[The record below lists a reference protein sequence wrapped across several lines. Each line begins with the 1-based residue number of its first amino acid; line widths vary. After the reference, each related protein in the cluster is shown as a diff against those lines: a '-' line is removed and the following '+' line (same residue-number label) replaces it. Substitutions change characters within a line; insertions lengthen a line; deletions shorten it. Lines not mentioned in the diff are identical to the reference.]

1 MSGVTDSLG
10 SSLNHTLSALRR
22 IQLSLR
28 CVTANTISFRRS
40 CAGDNLANFSRMPP
54 TLESIK
60 DWSLTSVNE
69 NLTET
74 GGPTYR

>member
-22 IQLSLR
+22 NQLPLR
-28 CVTANTISFRRS
+28 CVTGYTISFRRS
-40 CAGDNLANFSRMPP
+40 CTGDNLANFSRIPP
-54 TLESIK
+54 TRASIK

-69 NLTET
+69 NLTD
-74 GGPTYR
+74 GPTYR